1 MTDNFE
7 FPADLI
13 QKDPWP
19 IARHVF
25 ITAEIGINHNG
36 DVEIAKQLIDVAKI
50 AGANAVK
57 FQKRTIDQVYTQE
70 YLDSPRES
78 PWGTT
83 QRAQKEG
90 LEFGLGEYQEIDAYC
105 KEKGMEWFASAW
117 DLESQKFL
125 RQFDCKY
132 NKIASAMI
140 VCEDLLK
147 EVASE
152 KKHTFIST
160 GMTESEQ
167 IDRAVEI
174 FKKADCPFELMHC
187 ISTYP
192 MNDEDANLNCIKTLR
207 DRYQCNVGYSGH
219 EVGLAVSYAAAA
231 LGITSLERH
240 ITLDRAMYG
249 SDQAASV
256 EVAGFMQ
263 LVGAV
268 RKIEKAMGD
277 GKITM
282 NQKEVSIAKKLRAHV
297 PFESH
302 Q

>member
-1 MTDNFE
+1 MS
-7 FPADLI
+7 I
-13 QKDPWP
+13 
-19 IARHVF
+19 F
-25 ITAEIGINHNG
+25 IIAEIGINHNG
-36 DVEIAKQLIDVAKI
+36 DVEIAKQLIDVAKD
-50 AGANAVK
+50 AGADAVK
-57 FQKRTIDQVYTQE
+57 FQKRTIDLVYTKGM
-70 YLDSPRES
+70 LDSPRES

-90 LEFGLGEYQEIDAYC
+90 LEFGLKEYNEIDAYC
-105 KEKGMEWFASAW
+105 KEKGIEWFASAW
-117 DLESQKFL
+117 DLESKKFL
-125 RQFDCKY
+125 RQYNCKY

-140 VCEDLLK
+140 VYEDLLK

-160 GMTESEQ
+160 GMTEVKQ

-174 FKKADCPFELMHC
+174 FKNAGCPFELMHC
-187 ISTYP
+187 VSTYP
-192 MNDEDANLNCIKTLR
+192 MEDEDANLNRIKTLR
-207 DRYQCNVGYSGH
+207 DYYKCNVGYSGH
-219 EVGLAVSYAAAA
+219 EAGLAVSCGAAA

-256 EVAGFMQ
+256 APAGFRQ
-263 LVGAV
+263 LIGAV

-277 GKITM
+277 GNITM
-282 NQKEVSIAKKLRAHV
+282 NPREIPIAKKLRSHI
-297 PFESH
+297 PFEAH